1 MRRWIGWFRSR
12 RAQRGF
18 GTNVANVGSVIFWA
32 VLFTG
37 SLGIIQVVRFDAI
50 LNAAV
55 HTALA
60 SEAQNG
66 CWTSAT
72 TQAVVSTM
80 TGAGLNPSSVH
91 VAGATTATTPYG
103 HPVEVSLNTYANV
116 GMLGLTFT
124 VPLRASATGT
134 SFYVPAAVGAVNP
147 ACSAPEGVL

>member
-50 LNAAV
+50 LNAAAR
-55 HTALA
+55 TALA

-66 CWTSAT
+66 C
-72 TQAVVSTM
+72 
-80 TGAGLNPSSVH
+80 
-91 VAGATTATTPYG
+91 
-103 HPVEVSLNTYANV
+103 
-116 GMLGLTFT
+116 
-124 VPLRASATGT
+124 
-134 SFYVPAAVGAVNP
+134 
-147 ACSAPEGVL
+147 